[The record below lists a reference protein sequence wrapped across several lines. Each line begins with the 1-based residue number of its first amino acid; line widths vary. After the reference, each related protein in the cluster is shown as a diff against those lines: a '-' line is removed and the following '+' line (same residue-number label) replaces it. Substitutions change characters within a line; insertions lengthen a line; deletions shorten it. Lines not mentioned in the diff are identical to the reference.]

1 MAKIIENIDVCK
13 DYFILRTDLD
23 VKVYPGQFFML
34 RAWESYPTLSRPIS
48 VYDVTDGV
56 DFLIEKRGEGTRIL
70 ENLKEGDEIK
80 LFGPFGNAFYAN
92 VDEVALVG
100 GGVGVAPFHYLIK
113 EIQKLK
119 PSSKITLYIGE
130 REELE
135 LENAFKDINCDIKIK
150 KGGFITDI
158 IDFESHDL
166 IYTCGPEIMMKKIVE
181 LAKGHDVTTY
191 VSLEKRMGCGVGAC
205 LSCSC
210 ETKRGRRRSCKE
222 GPIFKGS
229 DLIDF

>member
-48 VYDVTDGV
+48 VYDVTNGV
-56 DFLIEKRGEGTRIL
+56 DFLIEKRGEGTKIL
-70 ENLKEGDEIK
+70 EGLKEGDEIK

-119 PSSKITLYIGE
+119 PNSKITLYIGE

-150 KGGFITDI
+150 KGGFITDT

-166 IYTCGPEIMMKKIVE
+166 IYTCGPEIMMKKVVE
-181 LAKGHDVTTY
+181 LAKEHDVTTY

>member
-34 RAWESYPTLSRPIS
+34 RAWEAYPTLSRPIS
-48 VYDVTDGV
+48 VYDVTEGV

-181 LAKGHDVTTY
+181 LAKEHDVTTY
-191 VSLEKRMGCGVGAC
+191 VSLEKRMGCGLGAC

>member
-34 RAWESYPTLSRPIS
+34 RAWDSYPTLSRPIS
-48 VYDVTDGV
+48 VYDVTEGV
-56 DFLIEKRGEGTRIL
+56 DFLIEKRGEGTKIL

-80 LFGPFGNAFYAN
+80 LFGPLGNAFYAN

-119 PSSKITLYIGE
+119 PKAKITLYIGE

-135 LENAFKDINCDIKIK
+135 LENAFKDIDCDIKIK

-181 LAKGHDVTTY
+181 LAKEHDVTTY

>member
-56 DFLIEKRGEGTRIL
+56 DFLIEKRGEGTKIL
-70 ENLKEGDEIK
+70 ESLKEGDEIK

-135 LENAFKDINCDIKIK
+135 LENAFKDIDCDIKIK

-166 IYTCGPEIMMKKIVE
+166 IYTCGPEIMMKKVVE
-181 LAKGHDVTTY
+181 LAKDHDVNTY

>member
-1 MAKIIENIDVCK
+1 MAKIIENINVCK

-56 DFLIEKRGEGTRIL
+56 DFLIEKRGEGTKIL
-70 ENLKEGDEIK
+70 EKLEKGDEIK
-80 LFGPFGNAFYAN
+80 LFGPFGNSFYAN

-119 PSSKITLYIGE
+119 KDSKITLYIGE

-158 IDFESHDL
+158 IDFEKHPL
-166 IYTCGPEIMMKKIVE
+166 IYTCGPEIMMKKVVE
-181 LAKGHDVTTY
+181 LAKEHDTITY

-210 ETKRGRRRSCKE
+210 DTKKGRRRSCKE

-229 DLIDF
+229 DLLDF

>member
-56 DFLIEKRGEGTRIL
+56 DFLIEKRGEGTKIL

-166 IYTCGPEIMMKKIVE
+166 IYTCGPEIMMKKVVE
-181 LAKGHDVTTY
+181 LAKDHNVTTY

>member
-1 MAKIIENIDVCK
+1 MTKIIENIDVCK

-70 ENLKEGDEIK
+70 ESLKEGDEIK
-80 LFGPFGNAFYAN
+80 LFGPFGNTFYAN

-119 PSSKITLYIGE
+119 PQAKITLYIGE
-130 REELE
+130 REELG
-135 LENAFKDINCDIKIK
+135 LENAFKDIDCDIKIK

-158 IDFESHDL
+158 IDFKSHNL
-166 IYTCGPEIMMKKIVE
+166 IYTCGPEIMMKKVVE
-181 LAKGHDVTTY
+181 LAKKEEVTSY

-210 ETKRGRRRSCKE
+210 DTKRGRRRSCKE

-229 DLIDF
+229 DLLDF

>member
-135 LENAFKDINCDIKIK
+135 LENAFKDIDCDTKIK

-158 IDFESHDL
+158 IDYESHDL
-166 IYTCGPEIMMKKIVE
+166 IYTCGPEIMMKKVVE
-181 LAKGHDVTTY
+181 LAKGHDITTY

-210 ETKRGRRRSCKE
+210 ETKKGRRRSCKE
-222 GPIFKGS
+222 GPIFKES

>member
-56 DFLIEKRGEGTRIL
+56 DFLIEKRGEGTKIL
-70 ENLKEGDEIK
+70 EQLKEGDEIK

-158 IDFESHDL
+158 IDFEKHDL
-166 IYTCGPEIMMKKIVE
+166 IYTCGPEIMMKKVVE
-181 LAKGHDVTTY
+181 LAKDHDVTTY
-191 VSLEKRMGCGVGAC
+191 VSLEKRMGCGLGAC

>member
-48 VYDVTDGV
+48 VYDVTEGV
-56 DFLIEKRGEGTRIL
+56 DFLIEKRGEGTKIL
-70 ENLKEGDEIK
+70 EQLKEGDEIK

-135 LENAFKDINCDIKIK
+135 LENAFEDVSCDIRIK

-158 IDFESHDL
+158 IDFEKHEL
-166 IYTCGPEIMMKKIVE
+166 IYACGPEIMMKKVVE
-181 LAKGHDVTTY
+181 LAKARDIKTY

-210 ETKRGRRRSCKE
+210 DTRGGRKRSCKE

>member
-48 VYDVTDGV
+48 VYDVTEGV
-56 DFLIEKRGEGTRIL
+56 DFLIEKRGEGTKIL
-70 ENLKEGDEIK
+70 EQLKEGDEIK

-135 LENAFKDINCDIKIK
+135 LENAFKDIACDIKIK

-166 IYTCGPEIMMKKIVE
+166 IYTCGPEIMMKKVVE
-181 LAKGHDVTTY
+181 LAKEHDVTTY

-210 ETKRGRRRSCKE
+210 ETKRGRRRSCNE

>member
-48 VYDVTDGV
+48 VYDVTNGV
-56 DFLIEKRGEGTRIL
+56 DFLIEKRGEGTKIL
-70 ENLKEGDEIK
+70 ESLKEGDEIK

-135 LENAFKDINCDIKIK
+135 LENAFKDIDCDIKIK

-181 LAKGHDVTTY
+181 LAKEHDVTTY
-191 VSLEKRMGCGVGAC
+191 VSLEKRMGCGLGAC

-210 ETKRGRRRSCKE
+210 DTKRGRRRSCKE

>member
-34 RAWESYPTLSRPIS
+34 RAWEAYPTLSRPIS

-56 DFLIEKRGEGTRIL
+56 DFLIEKRGEGTKIL
-70 ENLKEGDEIK
+70 EQLKEGDEIK

-92 VDEVALVG
+92 VDEVALLG

-135 LENAFKDINCDIKIK
+135 LENAFKDIKCDIKIK

-166 IYTCGPEIMMKKIVE
+166 IYTCGPEIMMKKVVE
-181 LAKGHDVTTY
+181 LAKEHDVTTY
-191 VSLEKRMGCGVGAC
+191 VSLEKRMGCGLGAC

>member
-56 DFLIEKRGEGTRIL
+56 DFLIEKRGEGTKIL
-70 ENLKEGDEIK
+70 ESLKEGDEIK

-135 LENAFKDINCDIKIK
+135 LENAFKDIDCDIKIK

-166 IYTCGPEIMMKKIVE
+166 IYTCGPEIMMKKVVE
-181 LAKGHDVTTY
+181 LAKDHDVITY
-191 VSLEKRMGCGVGAC
+191 VSLEKRMGCGLGAC

>member
-1 MAKIIENIDVCK
+1 MAKIIENIDVCN
-13 DYFILRTDLD
+13 DYFVLRTDLD

-70 ENLKEGDEIK
+70 ESLKEGDEIK
-80 LFGPFGNAFYAN
+80 LFGPFGNTFYAN

-119 PSSKITLYIGE
+119 PQAKITLYIGE

-135 LENAFKDINCDIKIK
+135 LENAFKDIDCDIKIK

-158 IDFESHDL
+158 IDFKSHNL
-166 IYTCGPEIMMKKIVE
+166 IYTCGPEIMMKKVVE
-181 LAKGHDVTTY
+181 LAKKEEVTSY

-210 ETKRGRRRSCKE
+210 DTKKGRRRSCKE

-229 DLIDF
+229 DLLDF

>member
-48 VYDVTDGV
+48 VYDVTEGV
-56 DFLIEKRGEGTRIL
+56 DFLIEKRGEGTKIL
-70 ENLKEGDEIK
+70 EQLKEGDEIK

-158 IDFESHDL
+158 IDFEKHDL
-166 IYTCGPEIMMKKIVE
+166 IYTCGPEIMMKKVVE
-181 LAKGHDVTTY
+181 LAKDHDVTTY

>member
-48 VYDVTDGV
+48 VYDVTNGV
-56 DFLIEKRGEGTRIL
+56 DLLIEKRGEGTKIL
-70 ENLKEGDEIK
+70 ESLKEGDEIK

-166 IYTCGPEIMMKKIVE
+166 IYTCGPEIMMKKVVE
-181 LAKGHDVTTY
+181 LAKDHDVTTY
-191 VSLEKRMGCGVGAC
+191 VSLEKRMGCGLGAC

>member
-34 RAWESYPTLSRPIS
+34 RAWEAYPTLSRPIS

-56 DFLIEKRGEGTRIL
+56 DFLIEKRGEGTKIL
-70 ENLKEGDEIK
+70 EQLKEGDEIK

-92 VDEVALVG
+92 VEEVALVG

-135 LENAFKDINCDIKIK
+135 LENAFKDIACDIKIK

-166 IYTCGPEIMMKKIVE
+166 IYTCGPEIMMKKVVE
-181 LAKGHDVTTY
+181 LAKDHDVTTY

>member
-48 VYDVTDGV
+48 VYDVTNGV
-56 DFLIEKRGEGTRIL
+56 DFLIEKRGEGTKIL
-70 ENLKEGDEIK
+70 EQLKEGDEIK

-166 IYTCGPEIMMKKIVE
+166 IYTCGPEIMMKKVVE
-181 LAKGHDVTTY
+181 LAKDHDITTY

-210 ETKRGRRRSCKE
+210 ETKKGRRRSCKE

>member
-1 MAKIIENIDVCK
+1 MAKIIENINVCK

-34 RAWESYPTLSRPIS
+34 RAWDSYPTLSRPIS
-48 VYDVTDGV
+48 VYDVTEGV
-56 DFLIEKRGEGTRIL
+56 DFLIEKRGEGTKIL
-70 ENLKEGDEIK
+70 EKLQAGDEIK

-92 VDEVALVG
+92 LDEVALVG

-119 PSSKITLYIGE
+119 PNSKITLYIGE

-135 LENAFKDINCDIKIK
+135 LENAFKDIRCDIKIK

-158 IDFESHDL
+158 IDFEKHDL
-166 IYTCGPEIMMKKIVE
+166 IYTCGPEIMMKKVVE
-181 LAKGHDVTTY
+181 LAKVHDIRTY

-210 ETKRGRRRSCKE
+210 ETKKGRRRSCKE

>member
-48 VYDVTDGV
+48 VYDVTEGV

-181 LAKGHDVTTY
+181 LAKEHDVTTY
-191 VSLEKRMGCGVGAC
+191 VSLEKRMGCGLGAC

>member
-48 VYDVTDGV
+48 VYDVTEGV
-56 DFLIEKRGEGTRIL
+56 DFLIEKRGEGTKIL
-70 ENLKEGDEIK
+70 EQLKEGDEIK

-119 PSSKITLYIGE
+119 PNSKITLYIGE

-135 LENAFKDINCDIKIK
+135 LENAFKDIDCDIKIK

-166 IYTCGPEIMMKKIVE
+166 IYTCGPEIMMKKVVE
-181 LAKGHDVTTY
+181 LAKEHDVTTY

>member
-34 RAWESYPTLSRPIS
+34 RAWEAYPTLSRPIS

-56 DFLIEKRGEGTRIL
+56 DFLIEKRGEGTKIL

-130 REELE
+130 RQELE
-135 LENAFKDINCDIKIK
+135 LENAFKDIDCDIKIK

-158 IDFESHDL
+158 IDFESHEL
-166 IYTCGPEIMMKKIVE
+166 IYTCGPEIMMKKVVE
-181 LAKGHDVTTY
+181 LAKDHDITTY

-210 ETKRGRRRSCKE
+210 ETRRGRRRSCKE
-222 GPIFKGS
+222 VPIFKGS

>member
-34 RAWESYPTLSRPIS
+34 RAWEAYPTLSRPIS
-48 VYDVTDGV
+48 VYDVTEGV
-56 DFLIEKRGEGTRIL
+56 DFLIEKRGEGTKIL
-70 ENLKEGDEIK
+70 ESLKEGDEIK
-80 LFGPFGNAFYAN
+80 LFGPFGNAFYTN

-135 LENAFKDINCDIKIK
+135 LENAFKDIACDIKIK
-150 KGGFITDI
+150 KGGFITEI

-181 LAKGHDVTTY
+181 LAKDHDITTY

>member
-56 DFLIEKRGEGTRIL
+56 GFLIEKRGEGTKIL
-70 ENLKEGDEIK
+70 EQLKEGDEIK

-166 IYTCGPEIMMKKIVE
+166 IYTCGPEIMMKKVVE
-181 LAKGHDVTTY
+181 LAKEHDVTTY

>member
-48 VYDVTDGV
+48 VYDVTNGV
-56 DFLIEKRGEGTRIL
+56 DFLIEKRGEGTKIL
-70 ENLKEGDEIK
+70 ESLKEGDEIK

-158 IDFESHDL
+158 IDYESHDL
-166 IYTCGPEIMMKKIVE
+166 IYTCGPEIMMKKVVE
-181 LAKGHDVTTY
+181 LAKDHDITTY
-191 VSLEKRMGCGVGAC
+191 VSLEKRMGCGLGAC

-210 ETKRGRRRSCKE
+210 ETKKGRRRSCKE

>member
-1 MAKIIENIDVCK
+1 MAKIIENSDVCK

-34 RAWESYPTLSRPIS
+34 RAWEAYPTLSRPIS

-56 DFLIEKRGEGTRIL
+56 DFLIEKRGEGTKIL
-70 ENLKEGDEIK
+70 ESLKEGDEIK

-92 VDEVALVG
+92 VDEVTLVG

-135 LENAFKDINCDIKIK
+135 LENAFKDIDCDIKIK

-166 IYTCGPEIMMKKIVE
+166 IYTCGPEIMMKKVVE
-181 LAKGHDVTTY
+181 LAKEHDVTTY
-191 VSLEKRMGCGVGAC
+191 VSLEKRMGCGLGAC

>member
-48 VYDVTDGV
+48 VYDVTEGV
-56 DFLIEKRGEGTRIL
+56 DFLIEKRGEGTKIL
-70 ENLKEGDEIK
+70 ESLKEGDEIK
-80 LFGPFGNAFYAN
+80 LFGPFGNAFYTN

-135 LENAFKDINCDIKIK
+135 LENAFKDIACDIKIK
-150 KGGFITDI
+150 KGGFITEI

-181 LAKGHDVTTY
+181 LAKDHDITTY

>member
-48 VYDVTDGV
+48 VYDVTEGV
-56 DFLIEKRGEGTRIL
+56 DFLIEKRGEGTKIL
-70 ENLKEGDEIK
+70 EQLKEGDEIK

-166 IYTCGPEIMMKKIVE
+166 IYTCGPEIMMKKVVE
-181 LAKGHDVTTY
+181 LAKDHDVTTY

>member
-34 RAWESYPTLSRPIS
+34 RAWEAYPTLSRPIS
-48 VYDVTDGV
+48 VYDVTEGV
-56 DFLIEKRGEGTRIL
+56 DFLIEKRGEGTKIL
-70 ENLKEGDEIK
+70 ENLKKGDEIK

-119 PSSKITLYIGE
+119 PNSKITLYIGE

-158 IDFESHDL
+158 IDFEKHDL
-166 IYTCGPEIMMKKIVE
+166 IYTCGPEIMMKKVVE
-181 LAKGHDVTTY
+181 LAKDHDVTTY

>member
-1 MAKIIENIDVCK
+1 MAKILENIHVCK
-13 DYFILRTDLD
+13 DYFILRTDF
-23 VKVYPGQFFML
+23 KGKIYPGQFFML

-48 VYDVTDGV
+48 VYDVTEGA
-56 DFLIEKRGEGTRIL
+56 DFLVEKRGVGTEIL
-70 ENLKEGDEIK
+70 EKLEAGDDIK
-80 LFGPFGNAFYAN
+80 LYGPFGNTFYAN

-119 PSSKITLYIGE
+119 PESKITLYIGE

-135 LENAFKDINCDIKIK
+135 IENAFKDVSCDIKIK
-150 KGGFITDI
+150 KGGFITDV
-158 IDFESHDL
+158 IDFEKHQL
-166 IYTCGPEIMMKKIVE
+166 IYACGPEIMMKKVVE
-181 LAKGHDVTTY
+181 LAKSHKIKTY
-191 VSLEKRMGCGVGAC
+191 VSLEKRMGCGLGAC

-210 ETKRGRRRSCKE
+210 ETKNGRKRSCKE

>member
-1 MAKIIENIDVCK
+1 MAKIIENINVCK

-34 RAWESYPTLSRPIS
+34 RSWDSYPTLSRPIS
-48 VYDVTDGV
+48 VYDVTEGV
-56 DFLIEKRGEGTRIL
+56 DFLIEKRGEGTKIL
-70 ENLKEGDEIK
+70 EKLQAGDEIK

-119 PSSKITLYIGE
+119 PNSKITLYIGE

-135 LENAFKDINCDIKIK
+135 LENAFKDIDCDIKIK

-158 IDFESHDL
+158 IDFENHDL
-166 IYTCGPEIMMKKIVE
+166 IYTCGPENMMKKVVE
-181 LAKGHDVTTY
+181 LAKDHDIITY

-210 ETKRGRRRSCKE
+210 ETKKGRRRSCKE

>member
-1 MAKIIENIDVCK
+1 MAKIIENIEVCK

-56 DFLIEKRGEGTRIL
+56 DFLIEKRGEGTKIL
-70 ENLKEGDEIK
+70 EKLEKCDEIK
-80 LFGPFGNAFYAN
+80 LFGPFGNSFYAN

-113 EIQKLK
+113 EIQKIK
-119 PSSKITLYIGE
+119 PESKITLYIGE

-135 LENAFKDINCDIKIK
+135 LEKSFKDINCDIIVK
-150 KGGFITDI
+150 KGGFITDA
-158 IDFESHDL
+158 IDFEKHKL
-166 IYTCGPEIMMKKIVE
+166 IYTCGPEIMMKKVVE
-181 LAKGHDVTTY
+181 LARQHDTKTY

-210 ETKRGRRRSCKE
+210 DTKKGRRRSCKE

-229 DLIDF
+229 DLLDF

>member
-48 VYDVTDGV
+48 VYDVTEGV
-56 DFLIEKRGEGTRIL
+56 DFLIEKRGEGTKIL
-70 ENLKEGDEIK
+70 EQLKEGDEIK

-158 IDFESHDL
+158 IDFEKHDL
-166 IYTCGPEIMMKKIVE
+166 IYTCGPEIMMKKVVE
-181 LAKGHDVTTY
+181 LAKDHDVTTY

-210 ETKRGRRRSCKE
+210 ETKKGRRRSCKE

>member
-1 MAKIIENIDVCK
+1 MTKIIENINVCK

-34 RAWESYPTLSRPIS
+34 RAWDSYPTLSRPIS
-48 VYDVTDGV
+48 VYDVTEGV
-56 DFLIEKRGEGTRIL
+56 DFLIEKRGEGTKIL
-70 ENLKEGDEIK
+70 EKLQAGDEIK
-80 LFGPFGNAFYAN
+80 LFGPFGNALYAN

-119 PSSKITLYIGE
+119 PNSKITLYIGE

-135 LENAFKDINCDIKIK
+135 LENAFKDISCDIKIK

-158 IDFESHDL
+158 IDFEKHDL
-166 IYTCGPEIMMKKIVE
+166 IYTCGPEIMMKKVVE
-181 LAKGHDVTTY
+181 LAKVHDIRTY

-210 ETKRGRRRSCKE
+210 ETKKGRRRSCKE

>member
-34 RAWESYPTLSRPIS
+34 RAWEAYPTLSRPIS

-56 DFLIEKRGEGTRIL
+56 DFLIEKRGEGTKIL
-70 ENLKEGDEIK
+70 EQLKEGDEIK

-166 IYTCGPEIMMKKIVE
+166 IYTCGPEIMMKKVVE
-181 LAKGHDVTTY
+181 LAKEHDVTTY
-191 VSLEKRMGCGVGAC
+191 VSLEKRMGCGLGAC